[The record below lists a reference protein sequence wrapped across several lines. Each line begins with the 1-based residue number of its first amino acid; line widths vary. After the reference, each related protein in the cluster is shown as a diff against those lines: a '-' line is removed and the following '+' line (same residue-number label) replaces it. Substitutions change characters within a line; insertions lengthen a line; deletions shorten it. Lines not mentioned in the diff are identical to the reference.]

1 VESGVQKAQIE
12 RRKAPRFEV
21 DGGQVGYWLV
31 QEASSPLLFWKRDQS
46 PKKFGPIVNL
56 SLGGVRFL
64 SQTLPAA
71 DSEITMQVLVPGLQ
85 KRVLVKGKVAGMVV
99 NPGKDYRYQIRVKFN
114 EYRDPPGKKYNPLK
128 YLSRLASIERRFSG
142 TSIQ

>member
-1 VESGVQKAQIE
+1 MESRVQKARIE

-21 DGGQVGYWLV
+21 DGAQVGYWLE
-31 QEASSPLLFWKRDQS
+31 QNTRSPLLFWRRTQP

-64 SQTLPAA
+64 SQSLPAA
-71 DSEITMQVLVPGLQ
+71 GSEITLQMLVPGLQ

-99 NPGKDYRYQIRVKFN
+99 NPGKSYRYQIRVKFN

-128 YLSRLASIERRFSG
+128 YLSRLASIERRYLG
-142 TSIQ
+142 EAH